1 MSDVHDLVGSP
12 GPGALDQRESRRGEI
27 LAVAARQF
35 AQTGYVSTSLREIAD
50 AAHILPGSL
59 YHHFES
65 KEAIAVELIE
75 AMQPALEAITAQ
87 SLASTDGPLAVLRAF
102 GRDVA
107 AFSQAHRAAVRL
119 CLFDAPSSATARL
132 TELVRVQPAG
142 LERTWATLV
151 ERADAAG
158 VLRAPDVEL
167 GLLSLTLHHGILGAG
182 DVTAHVPSD
191 QVADTLTSVLLEGLW
206 LGHPDLD
213 SDAATQVGDVLDGVK
228 HRWLT
233 NPGSSSDGRRQD
245 ILEAAREE
253 FARRGFDA
261 TTMRDVAD
269 AAGMKA
275 GSLYRHFASKD
286 ELLAT
291 ILNRFSSSLL
301 AAMEELVATAE
312 TPELALDGLFGLM
325 SFVGAEF
332 RAEFDLVKV
341 WWRNLTSSKP
351 DAVLEENRRRF
362 ALIRSVLARGISDE
376 LFRSHADLD
385 LLTLCVRDILWIP
398 FHMAVRPERRH
409 RFLRQTLGW
418 GAAQT

>member
-1 MSDVHDLVGSP
+1 
-12 GPGALDQRESRRGEI
+12 
-27 LAVAARQF
+27 
-35 AQTGYVSTSLREIAD
+35 
-50 AAHILPGSL
+50 
-59 YHHFES
+59 
-65 KEAIAVELIE
+65 
-75 AMQPALEAITAQ
+75 
-87 SLASTDGPLAVLRAF
+87 
-102 GRDVA
+102 
-107 AFSQAHRAAVRL
+107 
-119 CLFDAPSSATARL
+119 
-132 TELVRVQPAG
+132 
-142 LERTWATLV
+142 
-151 ERADAAG
+151 
-158 VLRAPDVEL
+158 
-167 GLLSLTLHHGILGAG
+167 
-182 DVTAHVPSD
+182 
-191 QVADTLTSVLLEGLW
+191 
-206 LGHPDLD
+206 
-213 SDAATQVGDVLDGVK
+213 
-228 HRWLT
+228 
-233 NPGSSSDGRRQD
+233 
-245 ILEAAREE
+245 
-253 FARRGFDA
+253 
-261 TTMRDVAD
+261 MRDVAD

-362 ALIRSVLARGISDE
+362 ALIRSVLARGISDGV
-376 LFRSHADLD
+376 FRSHADLD